1 MSEAGSTRDS
11 IAPAA
16 AEIHLQSLL
25 VNQAQRAALKGQKP
39 CVIWIT
45 GLSGAGKSTLANLL
59 EARLFADGRHTYLI
73 DGDNLRH
80 RLNRDL
86 GFTDRDRAENIRRA
100 AEVARLMVDAGLIVL
115 VALIS
120 PLQADRQLAREVL
133 GYDDFIEVF
142 VEVPLEV
149 AEARDPKGLYK
160 KARSGEIKHFTGIDS
175 PYETPLHPDLVV
187 DAHHQLPKV
196 GVQAVLDLLQQRGLL
211 DAR

>member
-1 MSEAGSTRDS
+1 MSEADSTPHS
-11 IAPAA
+11 TPQPE

-25 VNQAQRAALKGQKP
+25 VNQAQRAALMGQKP

-59 EARLFADGRHTYLI
+59 EARLIADGRHTYLI
-73 DGDNLRH
+73 DGDNLRY

-86 GFTDRDRAENIRRA
+86 GFSDRDRAENIRRA

-120 PLQADRQLAREVL
+120 PLQVDRQLAREVL

-142 VEVPLEV
+142 VNVPLEV

-175 PYETPLHPDLVV
+175 PYEAPLHPDLVV
-187 DAHHQLPKV
+187 DAHHELPDV
-196 GVQAVLDLLQQRGLL
+196 GVRAVLDLLLQRGLL